1 MEITPSIL
9 HTADLFAGLSEAQL
23 AALAMVGQVSVFH
36 RGDVILREGE
46 QSTSVYVVLKGQ
58 VEVVSELTENTTS
71 LIILG
76 AGQSFGE
83 MSLLDA
89 GPRSATIRCLSPEA
103 SLLTFSR
110 NDLLTFWEQ
119 ESRVGY
125 KMLFNIARDLAFK
138 LRIRNL
144 TNALPRGG
152 GDL

>member
-1 MEITPSIL
+1 MEVTPSIL
-9 HTADLFAGLSEAQL
+9 HAAELFTGLSEAQL
-23 AALAMVGQVSVFH
+23 AALAAVGQVSVFH
-36 RGDVILREGE
+36 RGDIILKEGE
-46 QSTSVYVVLKGQ
+46 QSTAVYVVLKGQ

-89 GPRSATIRCLSPEA
+89 GPRSATIRCLSAEA

-110 NDLLTFWEQ
+110 NDLLAFWDK

-125 KMLFNIARDLAFK
+125 RMLFNIARDLAFK

-144 TNALPRGG
+144 TNTLPRGG

>member
-9 HTADLFAGLSEAQL
+9 HTADLFAGLSDPQL
-23 AALAMVGQVSVFH
+23 AALAAVGKVSVFR
-36 RGDVILREGE
+36 RGDIILKEGE
-46 QSTSVYVVLKGQ
+46 QSTAVYVVLQGQ

-83 MSLLDA
+83 MALLDA
-89 GPRSATIRCLSPEA
+89 GPRSATIRCLSQEA

-110 NDLLTFWEQ
+110 DDLLSFWDE

-125 KMLFNIARDLAFK
+125 RMLFNIARDLAFK

-144 TNALPRGG
+144 TNALPKGG
-152 GDL
+152 REL